1 MQPDGPYRFTHVL
14 GGCQVGKAWAAIDEQ
29 GRLVTVA
36 VLDASVATPA
46 WREAFFATAKAMAQ
60 TQGGQPFVHA
70 DFAATA
76 PWVAY
81 SAEAGPAAE
90 RLFRALGMDYQPVP
104 VEATSSGTDVPSTF
118 APVSPTAAVPQ
129 QVSGPPQ
136 SVSGV
141 PQQVS
146 APPQQVSAP
155 PQQVSGPPQQV
166 SGVPHQVSAPP
177 HAPWAM
183 HGGPIPVQPI
193 SAAPQPVSGV
203 GAEAST
209 VDPVFPDGDRPSSG
223 DPFAGPVRRIKPS
236 APPPRRTGLWVG
248 VAAAA
253 LAVAVG
259 AGATVWAVS
268 GDEKPTEPQTLPTAS
283 GSAAFPSAPAIN
295 PGLKPWAQ
303 AAPYSVEERSLAI
316 AGPSMVFVE
325 AVFTGTLREA
335 KSNVPLSVTPVTFK
349 RRCSGFVVNADGHI
363 VTNGQC
369 VRPAVEAARERALYT
384 LGRILIEQKRLTAP
398 QLDGYVRSKLNS
410 SVFTGAEPG
419 SEPVSQVFAQF
430 NVARGDLTASPAI
443 PGQIVRVLEPD
454 AGNLALV
461 KLTQPSLPTVELA
474 DGGVP
479 GPGAA
484 LLVMGY
490 RTTDADFRAATYTVE
505 SKPAQVA
512 GTASQG
518 SVSVSRLNDDVGIY
532 SAGGVALDTTGRVV
546 GVLDTDRAASGTPN
560 RALVPVSVVTGL
572 LEAGGTSN
580 GRADTDRVYRDGL
593 DAFFAGRNAD
603 AIANF
608 DRVADASPVNLLA
621 QAYRQNAVDRARL
634 AGESDGP
641 PRLLLTLLAGLGGVL
656 LVGLIVLVVVFLR
669 RRPRY

>member
-14 GGCQVGKAWAAIDEQ
+14 GGCQVGKAWAAIDGQ

-36 VLDASVATPA
+36 VLDAAVAATPA
-46 WREAFFATAKAMAQ
+46 WREAFSATANAMAQ
-60 TQGGQPFVHA
+60 TQGGQPFVYA

-81 SAEAGPAAE
+81 PAEAGPGAE
-90 RLFRALGMDYQPVP
+90 KLFRALGMDYQPVP
-104 VEATSSGTDVPSTF
+104 GEAASPGADVPSTSG
-118 APVSPTAAVPQ
+118 PVSPAAAVPHQVSGPPQ

-141 PQQVS
+141 PQS
-146 APPQQVSAP
+146 
-155 PQQVSGPPQQV
+155 V
-166 SGVPHQVSAPP
+166 SGVPQSVSGVPQVSAPP

-183 HGGPIPVQPI
+183 HGGPIPVQPV
-193 SAAPQPVSGV
+193 SAAPQPVSGA

-209 VDPVFPDGDRPSSG
+209 VDPVFPDADRPSS
-223 DPFAGPVRRIKPS
+223 DDLFAGPVRRIKPS

-268 GDEKPTEPQTLPTAS
+268 GDEKPTDPQTLPTTS
-283 GSAAFPSAPAIN
+283 GTAAFPSAPAIN

-316 AGPSMVFVE
+316 AAPSMVFVE

-369 VRPAVEAARERALYT
+369 VRPAVQAARERALYT

-398 QLDGYVRSKLNS
+398 QLDEYVRGKLNT

-461 KLTQPSLPTVELA
+461 KLTQPSLPAVELA

-512 GTASQG
+512 GTANQG

-580 GRADTDRVYRDGL
+580 GRADTDKVYRDGL
-593 DAFFAGRNAD
+593 DAFFAGRNDD
-603 AIANF
+603 AIASF
-608 DRVADASPVNLLA
+608 DRVAQASPVNLLA

-634 AGESDGP
+634 ADESDGP
-641 PRLLLTLLAGLGGVL
+641 PRLLLALLAGLGGVL

>member
-14 GGCQVGKAWAAIDEQ
+14 GGCQVGKAWAAIDGQ

-36 VLDASVATPA
+36 VLDAAVAATPA
-46 WREAFFATAKAMAQ
+46 WREAFSATANALAQ
-60 TQGGQPFVHA
+60 TQGGQQFVYA
-70 DFAATA
+70 DFAAAA

-81 SAEAGPAAE
+81 PAEVGPGAE
-90 RLFRALGMDYQPVP
+90 KLFRALGMDYQPLPGDAAPP
-104 VEATSSGTDVPSTF
+104 VAGVPSTSG
-118 APVSPTAAVPQ
+118 PVSPAATVPQ

-136 SVSGV
+136 
-141 PQQVS
+141 QVS
-146 APPQQVSAP
+146 AVPQQVSAP
-155 PQQVSGPPQQV
+155 PQQVSGPPQSV
-166 SGVPHQVSAPP
+166 SGVPQVSAPP

-193 SAAPQPVSGV
+193 SAAPQPVSGA
-203 GAEAST
+203 GAEAPT
-209 VDPVFPDGDRPSSG
+209 VDPVLPDADRPSSD
-223 DPFAGPVRRIKPS
+223 DPFAGPVRRIRPS

-259 AGATVWAVS
+259 AGATVWALT
-268 GDEKPTEPQTLPTAS
+268 GDEKPTVPQTLPTTS
-283 GSAAFPSAPAIN
+283 GTAAFPSAPAIN

-316 AGPSMVFVE
+316 AAPSMVFVE

-349 RRCSGFVVNADGHI
+349 RRCSGFVVNGDGHI
-363 VTNGQC
+363 ITNGQC
-369 VRPAVEAARERALYT
+369 VHPAAQAARERALYT
-384 LGRILIEQKRLTAP
+384 LGRILIEQKKLTAP
-398 QLDGYVRSKLNS
+398 QLDEYVRSKLNS

-419 SEPVSQVFAQF
+419 SEPTSQVFAQL

-461 KLTQPSLPTVELA
+461 KLTQPGLPAVQLA

-512 GTASQG
+512 GTANQG
-518 SVSVSRLNDDVGIY
+518 SVSISRLNDDVGIY

-572 LEAGGTSN
+572 LGAGGTSSSL
-580 GRADTDRVYRDGL
+580 ADTDRVYRDGL
-593 DAFFAGRNAD
+593 DAFFAGRNDD
-603 AIANF
+603 AIASF
-608 DRVADASPVNLLA
+608 DRVAQASPVNLLA

-641 PRLLLTLLAGLGGVL
+641 PRLLLALLAGLGGVL
-656 LVGLIVLVVVFLR
+656 VVGLIVLVVVFLR